1 MAINVSPRQIRN
13 GHLVDKLRRK
23 LASCDPRDCAGL
35 DLEITETALQTGSSA
50 VEALKELK
58 SLGINIVIDD
68 FGTGYSCLNS
78 LKHLPIDVLKID
90 RSFIRGIPRDADDK
104 AIATTI
110 IAMAHSLGMRVI
122 AEGVETQEQLQFVAD
137 QHCDEVQGF
146 LFFAPLSGDECERAL
161 MDELAGPGMLATQA
175 RGQRAPH

>member
-1 MAINVSPRQIRN
+1 
-13 GHLVDKLRRK
+13 
-23 LASCDPRDCAGL
+23 
-35 DLEITETALQTGSSA
+35 

-110 IAMAHSLGMRVI
+110 IAMAHSLDMCVI
-122 AEGVETQEQLQFVAD
+122 AEGVETREQLQFVKD
-137 QHCDEVQGF
+137 QRCDEVQGF